1 MKEISS
7 SSKSGGQE
15 PKKRKSRTLK
25 KIAPLSMESVFLPRD
40 EPEEVEGNDLMARS
54 RAGIDVRGT
63 LELEG
68 VKIAPRRLDELEK
81 VDDPQS

>member
-1 MKEISS
+1 
-7 SSKSGGQE
+7 
-15 PKKRKSRTLK
+15 
-25 KIAPLSMESVFLPRD
+25 MESVFLPRD